1 MNGYRYELK
10 FTINKNMAEILKQKL
25 KIVMDLDSHCSEEG
39 YLIRS
44 LYFDDYNSTAYYEK
58 IDGVLYRRKYRIRI
72 YDFEEK
78 TIKLEC
84 KEKKDNYSKK
94 RATTITKQ
102 MCYNLINR
110 EFERID
116 TNDELVN
123 EFINEAKLRPLL
135 PSIMVDYK
143 RVAFTYPVSD
153 VRVTFDS
160 EISSGYNNFDIF
172 DKSAN
177 SLAMIND
184 NEMVL
189 EVKFNEVLPNHIAL
203 VLSSVPIIRQAF
215 SKFAVCRSMKE

>member
-10 FTINKNMAEILKQKL
+10 FTVNANMAEILKQKL
-25 KIVMDLDSHCSEEG
+25 KMVMDLDVHSGEDG

-44 LYFDDYNSTAYYEK
+44 LYFDDCNSTSYYEK
-58 IDGVLYRRKYRIRI
+58 IDGVLYRKKYRIRI

-102 MCYNLINR
+102 MCYNLINK
-110 EFERID
+110 
-116 TNDELVN
+116 ELDISTDDKLLN
-123 EFINEAKLRPLL
+123 EFITEMKTKPLV
-135 PSIMVDYK
+135 PSIIVDYK
-143 RVAFTYPVSD
+143 RTALTYPVSD

-160 EISSGYNNFDIF
+160 KISSGNNNFDIF
-172 DKSAN
+172 DKEATSV
-177 SLAMIND
+177 SMIND
-184 NEMVL
+184 NEIVL

-203 VLSSVPIIRQAF
+203 ILSSVPLIRQAF
-215 SKFAVCRSMKE
+215 SKFAVCRSIKE